1 MSKKTQIIIAASI
14 ISLTVICTG
23 SATVSEHKRNKKYKE
38 KYDNNEGESYAKV
51 CKNFFLKNTEKIM
64 RYAS

>member
-1 MSKKTQIIIAASI
+1 MSKKIQIIIAASI

-51 CKNFFLKNTEKIM
+51 CKNFF
-64 RYAS
+64 